1 MLAASLQKQ
10 ENPQEIENAIRQ
22 ETQRFMGL
30 WNSHAIAEHSQMLT
44 VDADL
49 VNVVGLRFHGRKAIQ
64 ALHEQLHA
72 TIFAKSET
80 RLVEL
85 TVAALGPTS
94 ALAHVHWEMSGAPK
108 LPGWN
113 VPEPRTGVLSLVW
126 VDQGGE
132 WKVRA
137 MHNTDVIE
145 VPALP
150 KP

>member
-1 MLAASLQKQ
+1 MSAISAQKRQ
-10 ENPQEIENAIRQ
+10 GPQEIEAAVRNA
-22 ETQRFMGL
+22 TARFFGL
-30 WNSHAIAEHSQMLT
+30 WNAHAIAEHSQALT
-44 VDADL
+44 EDADL
-49 VNVVGLRFHGRKAIQ
+49 VNVVGVRFRGRSAIQ
-64 ALHEQLHA
+64 ALHEQLHT

-80 RLVEL
+80 RIVEM
-85 TVAALGPTS
+85 TVAALDSMT
-94 ALAHVHWEMSGAPK
+94 ALAHVHWEMSGVAK

-113 VPEPRTGVLSLVW
+113 IPEPRTGVMTLVW
-126 VDQGGE
+126 VDQAGE

>member
-1 MLAASLQKQ
+1 
-10 ENPQEIENAIRQ
+10 
-22 ETQRFMGL
+22 
-30 WNSHAIAEHSQMLT
+30 MLT
-44 VDADL
+44 GDADL
-49 VNVVGLRFHGRKAIQ
+49 VNVVGVRFRGRKAIQ

-80 RLVEL
+80 RVAEM
-85 TVAALGPTS
+85 TVAALHATTT
-94 ALAHVHWEMSGAPK
+94 LVHVHWEMSGVAK

-126 VDQGGE
+126 VNQGGE

-137 MHNTDVIE
+137 MHNTDVME